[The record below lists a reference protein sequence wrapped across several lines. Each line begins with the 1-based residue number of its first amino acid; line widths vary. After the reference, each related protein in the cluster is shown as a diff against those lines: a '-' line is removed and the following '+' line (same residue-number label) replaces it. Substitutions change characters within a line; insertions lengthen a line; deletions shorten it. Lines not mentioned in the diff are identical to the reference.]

1 MKINAKKVFETPY
14 INQLLALVLLCIV
27 LSFLS
32 ERFLT
37 FSNFLNIFKQSSV
50 LAILAIGMTFVI
62 LTGGIDLSV
71 GSILALVGVITASL
85 LAGGHNMMVAI
96 MVGLIVGLVFGLA
109 NGFFVSFF
117 DLPPFIVTLATM
129 AIARGFTL
137 VYTSGYP
144 ISTLPETFDYL
155 GMGKIAGFPFI
166 ILLTLVTFIL
176 FYFLLTKTS
185 FGKYI
190 YAVGDNKNAAILS
203 GINVNLVLLL
213 VYSICGLLS
222 GFSGI
227 LLTSRLGSAQPTA
240 GFGYELDA
248 IACVVL
254 GGTNLFGGR
263 GSLIGTMI
271 GVLIIGVITNGLNLL
286 GVSSFIQQII
296 KGVILL
302 LAILFSK
309 RK

>member
-1 MKINAKKVFETPY
+1 MKKVFETPY
-14 INQLLALVLLCIV
+14 INQLLALVLLCIA
-27 LSFLS
+27 LSLLS

-71 GSILALVGVITASL
+71 GSILALGGVVTASL
-85 LAGGHNMMVAI
+85 LTEGHNIVLAVVA
-96 MVGLIVGLVFGLA
+96 GLLIGLVFGLT

-129 AIARGFTL
+129 AMARGVTL

-144 ISTLPETFDYL
+144 ISTLPETFNYL

-166 ILLTLVTFIL
+166 ILLTLITFVL

-185 FGKYI
+185 FGKYT
-190 YAVGDNKNAAILS
+190 YAIGDNKNAAILS
-203 GINVNLVLLL
+203 GINVNLMLLL
-213 VYSICGLLS
+213 VYSIGGLLS

-227 LLTSRLGSAQPTA
+227 LLASRLGSAQPTA

-286 GVSSFIQQII
+286 SVSSFIQQII

>member
-271 GVLIIGVITNGLNLL
+271 G
-286 GVSSFIQQII
+286 SSYNWSHHQWPEPTWRIFIYPADH
-296 KGVILL
+296 KGSYFTACHTV
-302 LAILFSK
+302 F
-309 RK
+309 

>member
-240 GFGYELDA
+240 GFGYELD
-248 IACVVL
+248 ICSSPACYYPFIIML
-254 GGTNLFGGR
+254 WLYLNFR
-263 GSLIGTMI
+263 SFWYASLE
-271 GVLIIGVITNGLNLL
+271 
-286 GVSSFIQQII
+286 
-296 KGVILL
+296 
-302 LAILFSK
+302 
-309 RK
+309 

>member
-1 MKINAKKVFETPY
+1 MKMKKVFETPY
-14 INQLLALVLLCIV
+14 INQLLALVLLCIA
-27 LSFLS
+27 LSLLS

-71 GSILALVGVITASL
+71 GSILALGGVVTASL
-85 LAGGHNMMVAI
+85 LAGGHNIVLAMV
-96 MVGLIVGLVFGLA
+96 VGLLIGLVFGLT
-109 NGFFVSFF
+109 NGLFVSFF

-129 AIARGFTL
+129 AIARGVTL

-144 ISTLPETFDYL
+144 ISTLPETFNYL

-166 ILLTLVTFIL
+166 ILLTLITFVL

-185 FGKYI
+185 FGKYT
-190 YAVGDNKNAAILS
+190 YAIGDNKNAAILS
-203 GINVNLVLLL
+203 GINVNLVLIL

-254 GGTNLFGGR
+254 GGTNLFGGK

-271 GVLIIGVITNGLNLL
+271 GVLIIGVITNGLNIL

>member
-1 MKINAKKVFETPY
+1 MKKVFETPY
-14 INQLLALVLLCIV
+14 INQLLALVLLCIA
-27 LSFLS
+27 LSLLS

-71 GSILALVGVITASL
+71 GSILALGGVVTASL
-85 LAGGHNMMVAI
+85 LTEGHNIVVA
-96 MVGLIVGLVFGLA
+96 VVAGLLIGLVFGLT

-129 AIARGFTL
+129 AMARGVTL

-144 ISTLPETFDYL
+144 ISTLPETFNYL

-166 ILLTLVTFIL
+166 ILLTLITFVL

-185 FGKYI
+185 FGKYT
-190 YAVGDNKNAAILS
+190 YAIGDNKNAAILS
-203 GINVNLVLLL
+203 GINVNLMLLL
-213 VYSICGLLS
+213 VYSIGGLLS

-227 LLTSRLGSAQPTA
+227 LLASRLGSAQPTA